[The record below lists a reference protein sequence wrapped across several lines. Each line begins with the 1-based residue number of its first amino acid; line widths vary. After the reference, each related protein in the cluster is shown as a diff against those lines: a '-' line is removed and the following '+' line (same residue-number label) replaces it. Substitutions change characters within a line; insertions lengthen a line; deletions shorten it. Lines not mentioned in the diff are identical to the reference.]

1 MSVICRTCKSS
12 RCGNHSA
19 CARRKQ
25 AAREQ
30 EQKFAEMWESIAI
43 AGFIVQ
49 RSVQAGRIESFA
61 LTVLQMWLGI
71 DQNFWLVRL
80 RLAQFAEHARA

>member
-1 MSVICRTCKSS
+1 
-12 RCGNHSA
+12 
-19 CARRKQ
+19 
-25 AAREQ
+25 
-30 EQKFAEMWESIAI
+30 MWESIAI
-43 AGFIVQ
+43 AGFIIQ

-80 RLAQFAEHARA
+80 RLAQFAEHACA